1 MNHYVSDV
9 FKRIGS
15 FFMSNFIG
23 VILLLGIA
31 IIDYGFFKIND
42 TAGIF
47 AIGASL
53 IVISVLFAREG
64 GG

>member
-31 IIDYGFFKIND
+31 VIDYGFFKIND

-47 AIGASL
+47 AIGVSFV
-53 IVISVLFAREG
+53 VISVLFAREG